1 MVYDKIVAYCKKNN
15 MSIAAFEKYCGLANG
30 VVGKWEND
38 KLKPSLSSLE
48 KIADATG
55 VPIGTWLKPED

>member
-1 MVYDKIVAYCKKNN
+1 MVYDKVIAYCKANN
-15 MSIAAFEKYCGLANG
+15 MSVMAFEKMCGLANA

-38 KLKPSLSSLE
+38 KLKPSLSSLT

-55 VPIGTWLKPED
+55 IPVADWLSND